1 MCRNC
6 VVALDSIGK
15 IMSEHLKSGYAK
27 AVMEDL
33 FISSDE
39 EPIMVQLVAYEINA
53 ESLKDTI
60 DSILIG
66 ELLNM
71 LDNAEDTPVFT
82 DKEDIEKWA

>member
-1 MCRNC
+1 
-6 VVALDSIGK
+6 
-15 IMSEHLKSGYAK
+15 
-27 AVMEDL
+27 
-33 FISSDE
+33 
-39 EPIMVQLVAYEINA
+39 LVAYEINA

-71 LDNAEDTPVFT
+71 LGNAEDTPVFT